1 MECFAIVN
9 AFLSHHRQS
18 RRNLKLPAYALQSA
32 PESGNRAGL
41 LFLVGLDVA
50 YICELLDS
58 SDENS

>member
-18 RRNLKLPAYALQSA
+18 PRNLKYRLMRLQSA
-32 PESGNRAGL
+32 PESGNRAEL
-41 LFLVGLDVA
+41 LFLAGLDVA
-50 YICELLDS
+50 YICELLES